1 VILDSVGIE
10 GVLLFLKIAFLVLLY
25 LFIWSIVRSASK
37 DIRPTQESMI
47 LRPGDP
53 GAQQLAAARRAA
65 SAPSGRLIV
74 VASPSLA
81 EGSRLNIDSV
91 PLSIGR
97 GEENQVSLSEDEFA
111 SSAHARIE
119 PRHDG
124 AYLVDRGSTNGTYVN
139 GIRIDSPHR
148 LEAGDLVRIG
158 ETQLRYEQP

>member
-1 VILDSVGIE
+1 VIYDSVGIE
-10 GVLLFLKIAFLVLLY
+10 GVLLALKIGFLVLLY

-47 LRPGDP
+47 LRPSDR
-53 GAQQLAAARRAA
+53 GAQQLAASRRAPT
-65 SAPSGRLIV
+65 PSGRLV
-74 VASPSLA
+74 VVSSPTLA
-81 EGSRLNIDSV
+81 EGSRFAIDSS

-97 GEENQVSLSEDEFA
+97 SGENQVELEDDEFA
-111 SSAHARIE
+111 SSSHARVE

-124 AYLVDRGSTNGTYVN
+124 AWLVDRGSTNGTFVN

-158 ETQLRYEQP
+158 ETQLRYEE

>member
-1 VILDSVGIE
+1 VIFDSVGIE

-53 GAQQLAAARRAA
+53 GAQQLAAARRAR
-65 SAPSGRLIV
+65 APAGRLV
-74 VASPSLA
+74 VVSSPSLA
-81 EGSRLNIDSV
+81 EGSRFAIDSV
-91 PLSIGR
+91 ALSIGR
-97 GEENQVSLSEDEFA
+97 TEDNQVALAEDEFA
-111 SSAHARIE
+111 SSAHARVE

-124 AYLVDRGSTNGTYVN
+124 AWLVDRGSTNGTFVN

-148 LEAGDLVRIG
+148 LEAGDVVRIG
-158 ETQLRYEQP
+158 ETQLRYENA

>member
-1 VILDSVGIE
+1 VIYDSVGIE

-47 LRPGDP
+47 LRPGDR
-53 GAQQLAAARRAA
+53 GAQQLAGARRP
-65 SAPSGRLIV
+65 SPPSGRLV
-74 VASPSLA
+74 VVSSPTLA
-81 EGSRLNIDSV
+81 EGSRFALNSTPI
-91 PLSIGR
+91 SIGR
-97 GEENQVSLSEDEFA
+97 SEENQIELGEDEFA
-111 SSAHARIE
+111 SASHARVE

-124 AYLVDRGSTNGTYVN
+124 AWLVDRGSTNGTYVN

-158 ETQLRYEQP
+158 ETQLRYEE